1 MSYRSLMAIAACVGG
16 IFASSQTF
24 ALGVTTDDCLAKGL
38 CAYVS
43 PKGRVTC
50 GLCPGQ
56 ARAVDVPAGATALCT
71 DDSWSMSATRRGT
84 CSGHGRVKV
93 FIK

>member
-1 MSYRSLMAIAACVGG
+1 MAIAACFGG
-16 IFASSQTF
+16 IFVGSKAF
-24 ALGVTTDDCLAKGL
+24 ALGVTTDECLARHL

-43 PKGRVTC
+43 PTGHVTC

-56 ARAVDVPAGATALCT
+56 AWAVYVPAGATALCT
-71 DDSWSMSATRRGT
+71 DDAWSISKTRRGA

-93 FIK
+93 FLK